1 MKISTLRVLI
11 ADDHAMFR
19 EGLRAV
25 LERQSDLRVVGEAAD
40 GLEAVERVRLLRPDV
55 ILMDHQ
61 MPRLDGVQAT
71 ARIREFLPDARI
83 IILDVHGDDPKLMYQ
98 AIRTGAMGYV
108 PKTNPTDDLINAIR
122 LVAQGHAA
130 LPAPSLTRL
139 VDFIVSSSSDAP
151 SPERVRDGL
160 SEREQEVLNLVAE
173 GKSNREIAD
182 SLYISESTVRS
193 HLHNILSKLNLTNRV
208 QAAAF
213 VLSAGKWQREMVA
226 QS

>member
-1 MKISTLRVLI
+1 MKIATHRVLI

-25 LERQSDLRVVGEAAD
+25 LERQADLRVVGEASD

-71 ARIREFLPDARI
+71 ARIREFQPEARI
-83 IILDVHGDDPKLMYQ
+83 IILDVQGDDPKLMYQ

-108 PKTNPTDDLINAIR
+108 PKTSATDDLINAIR

-139 VDFIVSSSSDAP
+139 VDFIVSSSSEP
-151 SPERVRDGL
+151 QSPERVRDGL
-160 SEREQEVLNLVAE
+160 SDREQEVLNLVAE

>member
-1 MKISTLRVLI
+1 MKIATHRVLI

-40 GLEAVERVRLLRPDV
+40 GLEAIERVRLLRPDV

-71 ARIREFLPDARI
+71 ARIREFLPEARI

-108 PKTNPTDDLINAIR
+108 PKTSTSDDLINAIR

-139 VDFIVSSSSDAP
+139 VDFIVSSSGEAP
-151 SPERVRDGL
+151 STERVRDGL
-160 SEREQEVLNLVAE
+160 SDREQEVLNLVAE

-193 HLHNILSKLNLTNRV
+193 HLHNILSKLNLANRV

>member
-1 MKISTLRVLI
+1 MKTATHRVLI

-25 LERQSDLRVVGEAAD
+25 LERQSDLRVVGEAGD
-40 GLEAVERVRLLRPDV
+40 GIEAVERVRLLRPDV

-61 MPRLDGVQAT
+61 MPRLDGLQAT
-71 ARIREFLPDARI
+71 ARIREFLPEARI
-83 IILDVHGDDPKLMYQ
+83 IILDVHGDDPRLMYQ
-98 AIRTGAMGYV
+98 AIRIGAMGYV
-108 PKTNPTDDLINAIR
+108 PKTSPSDDLINAIR

-130 LPAPSLTRL
+130 LTAPSLTRL
-139 VDFIVSSSSDAP
+139 VDFIVTRSSEPQSV
-151 SPERVRDGL
+151 ERVRDGL
-160 SEREQEVLNLVAE
+160 SDREQEVLKLVAE

-182 SLYISESTVRS
+182 ALYISESTVRS

>member
-1 MKISTLRVLI
+1 MKIATHRVLI

-25 LERQSDLRVVGEAAD
+25 LERQSDLRVVGEAGD
-40 GLEAVERVRLLRPDV
+40 GLEAIERVRLLRPDV

-71 ARIREFLPDARI
+71 ARIREFLPEARI

-108 PKTNPTDDLINAIR
+108 PKTSTSDDLINAIR

-139 VDFIVSSSSDAP
+139 VDFIVSSSGEAP
-151 SPERVRDGL
+151 STERVRDGL
-160 SEREQEVLNLVAE
+160 SDREQEVLNLVAE

-193 HLHNILSKLNLTNRV
+193 HLHNILSKLNLANRV

>member
-1 MKISTLRVLI
+1 MKISPYRVLI

-25 LERQSDLRVVGEAAD
+25 LERQSDLRVVGEAGD
-40 GLEAVERVRLLRPDV
+40 GFEAVERVRLLRPDV

-71 ARIREFLPDARI
+71 AMIREFLPEARI

-108 PKTNPTDDLINAIR
+108 PKTNATADLINAIR

-139 VDFIVSSSSDAP
+139 VDFIVSSSGEPP

-213 VLSAGKWQREMVA
+213 VLSAGKPQREMIA

>member
-1 MKISTLRVLI
+1 MKIATHRVLI

-40 GLEAVERVRLLRPDV
+40 GIEAVERVRLLRPDV

-71 ARIREFLPDARI
+71 ARIREFQPEARI
-83 IILDVHGDDPKLMYQ
+83 IILDVQGDDPKLMYQ

-108 PKTNPTDDLINAIR
+108 PKTSATDDLINAIR

-139 VDFIVSSSSDAP
+139 VDFIVSSSSEP
-151 SPERVRDGL
+151 QSPERVRDGL

-193 HLHNILSKLNLTNRV
+193 HLHNILSKLNLANRV

>member
-1 MKISTLRVLI
+1 MKIATHRVLI

-25 LERQSDLRVVGEAAD
+25 LERQSDLRVVGEAGD
-40 GLEAVERVRLLRPDV
+40 GLEAIERVRLLRPDV

-71 ARIREFLPDARI
+71 ARIREFLPEARI

-108 PKTNPTDDLINAIR
+108 PKTSTSDDLINAIR

-139 VDFIVSSSSDAP
+139 VDFIVSSSGEVP
-151 SPERVRDGL
+151 SNERVRDGL
-160 SEREQEVLNLVAE
+160 SDREQEVLNLVAE

-193 HLHNILSKLNLTNRV
+193 HLHNILSKLNLANRV

-213 VLSAGKWQREMVA
+213 VLSAGKWQREMVT

>member
-1 MKISTLRVLI
+1 MKTAIHRVLI

-25 LERQSDLRVVGEAAD
+25 LERQPDLRVVGEAGD
-40 GLEAVERVRLLRPDV
+40 GIEAVERVRLLRPDV

-71 ARIREFLPDARI
+71 ARIREFLPEARI

-108 PKTNPTDDLINAIR
+108 PKTSASDDLISAIR

-139 VDFIVSSSSDAP
+139 VDFIVSSSSETQ

-160 SEREQEVLNLVAE
+160 SDREQEVLNLVAE

-193 HLHNILSKLNLTNRV
+193 HLHNILSKLNVANRV

-213 VLSAGKWQREMVA
+213 ARGLRNPQRATSAA
-226 QS
+226 

>member
-1 MKISTLRVLI
+1 VEPRG
-11 ADDHAMFR
+11 DDHA
-19 EGLRAV
+19 LVRAGIRTL
-25 LERQSDLRVVGEAAD
+25 LEKLPDVTIIGEAGD
-40 GLEAVERVRLLRPDV
+40 GLEAIERVRLLRPDV

-71 ARIREFLPDARI
+71 ARIREFLPEARI

-108 PKTNPTDDLINAIR
+108 PKTSTSDDLINAIR

-139 VDFIVSSSSDAP
+139 VDFIVSSSGEAP
-151 SPERVRDGL
+151 SNERVRDGL
-160 SEREQEVLNLVAE
+160 SDREQEVLNLVAE

-193 HLHNILSKLNLTNRV
+193 HLHNILSKLNLANRV

-213 VLSAGKWQREMVA
+213 ALGHRDSRRTATA
-226 QS
+226 A

>member
-1 MKISTLRVLI
+1 MKIATHRVLI

-25 LERQSDLRVVGEAAD
+25 LERQSDLRVVGEAGD
-40 GLEAVERVRLLRPDV
+40 GLEAIERVRLLHPDV

-71 ARIREFLPDARI
+71 ARIREFLPEARI

-108 PKTNPTDDLINAIR
+108 PKTSTSDDLINAIR

-139 VDFIVSSSSDAP
+139 VDYIVSSSGEAP
-151 SPERVRDGL
+151 STERVRDGL
-160 SEREQEVLNLVAE
+160 SDREQEVLNLVAE

-193 HLHNILSKLNLTNRV
+193 HLHNILSKLNLANRV

-213 VLSAGKWQREMVA
+213 ALGHREGRPA
-226 QS
+226 PTAA

>member
-1 MKISTLRVLI
+1 MKIATHRVLI
-11 ADDHAMFR
+11 ADDHTMFR
-19 EGLRAV
+19 EGLRAL
-25 LERQSDLRVVGEAAD
+25 LERQSDLRVVGEAGD
-40 GLEAVERVRLLRPDV
+40 GFEAVERVRLLRPDV

-71 ARIREFLPDARI
+71 ARIREFLPEARI
-83 IILDVHGDDPKLMYQ
+83 IILDVHGDDPRLMYQ

-108 PKTNPTDDLINAIR
+108 PKTNGSDDLINAIR

-139 VDFIVSSSSDAP
+139 VDFIVSSSSEPP

-193 HLHNILSKLNLTNRV
+193 HLHNILSKLNLANRV

-213 VLSAGKWQREMVA
+213 VLSAGRSRREMVA